1 MSIAYTRPYLYPK
14 QQKAIFSG
22 KRWSCC
28 EASTKSGKTQGAI
41 IRLIEW
47 GLFGN
52 GNLDADG
59 KPIPAGPGQI
69 YWWVAPVSA
78 QANIAFERIKTNLT
92 HGTFTS
98 RASPVPTITLLTG
111 AKIEFKSGD
120 NPDSLYG
127 EDVYAAIGDEA
138 SRWLPGAWP
147 ALRST
152 LTATRGPAVLIGN
165 VKGRANFFYEM
176 CRRIERGEEPNGA
189 FMRITWRDA
198 VEAGVLDFEE
208 IEDAKRNLPELIFRE
223 LYEAVA
229 SDDTGNPFGQDHIR
243 ACIGPL
249 SKRKPVAFGVD
260 LAKHQDYTVVIG
272 LDDNGAVCV
281 FERWQGLPW
290 PMTIGKIRDLIDE
303 DARTLVDS
311 TGLGDPVLDE
321 LKVEHGNFV
330 GFHFTQAAKQRLM
343 EGLAVSIQA
352 HELTFPNGHIVNELL
367 LFEYEVNK
375 NTHNVRYNAPSG
387 YHDDC
392 VAALAL
398 ARQAWVE
405 SAPAQNLMD
414 YYAAQAAKGASIST
428 KAAGELDPEPVYE
441 PGPLF
446 NELVENELLQLYED
460 KLGEYADQ
468 PIVCLYCH
476 KPIGAN
482 KISDGVFVWHRECFG
497 AKKVA

>member
-14 QQKAIFSG
+14 QEKAIFSG
-22 KRWSCC
+22 KRWSLC

-52 GNLDADG
+52 GL
-59 KPIPAGPGQI
+59 IPAAPGQN

-78 QANIAFERIKTNLT
+78 QANIAFERIKINLT
-92 HGTFTS
+92 PGTFTHK
-98 RASPVPTITLLTG
+98 ASPIPSISLITGTKL
-111 AKIEFKSGD
+111 EFKSAD

-127 EDVYAAIGDEA
+127 EDVYGAIGDEA

-176 CRRIERGEEPNGA
+176 CRRVERGEEPNGA

-198 VEAGVLDFEE
+198 VEANVLDLEE
-208 IEDAKRNLPELIFRE
+208 IDDARRNLPEMVFRE

-243 ACIGPL
+243 ACVGPM
-249 SKRKPVAFGVD
+249 SDRKPVAFGVD

-272 LDDNGAVCV
+272 LDDYGAVCV
-281 FERWQGLPW
+281 FERWQNLPW
-290 PMTIGKIRDLIDE
+290 PMTIGKIKDLVDE
-303 DARTLVDS
+303 DARTLIDS
-311 TGLGDPVLDE
+311 TGVGDPVLDQ
-321 LKVEHGNFV
+321 LKIERGNFV
-330 GFHFTQAAKQRLM
+330 GFHFSQAAKQRLM

-352 HELTFPNGHIVNELL
+352 HELTFPNGPIVQELL
-367 LFEYEVNK
+367 VFEYEMVGK
-375 NTHNVRYNAPSG
+375 SGVRYNAPSG

-392 VAALAL
+392 VVALAL

-405 SAPAQNLMD
+405 SAPAKSLMD
-414 YYAAQAAKGASIST
+414 YYAVQAAR
-428 KAAGELDPEPVYE
+428 AADLANESPGEIEPEPKYK
-441 PGPLF
+441 PSPLF
-446 NELVENELLQLYED
+446 DDLFDNELTKLYED
-460 KLGEYADQ
+460 TIDQ
-468 PIVCLYCH
+468 YSDKPIVCLRCH

-482 KISDGVFVWHRECFG
+482 KISDGMFVWHPECFS
-497 AKKVA
+497 ALKAA